1 MKARGSARKRIKT
14 NQDKNLNPSL
24 SNSLMYQHTT
34 NRLLRIFRRA
44 ALLIAAILIP
54 IYAVSLSEQF
64 EVPAQWREI
73 AVGDGHAQVREKL
86 RASGMGDTQCEWR
99 GFEQSVRCTLMGQH
113 HACGLAVRFD
123 GPGDDAQVAR
133 VKIHEPIY
141 TGPFHT
147 HARLRRKLNRIERS
161 TMR

>member
-1 MKARGSARKRIKT
+1 MMLE
-14 NQDKNLNPSL
+14 DHNPTF
-24 SNSLMYQHTT
+24 NTSLMYQHKTD
-34 NRLLRIFRRA
+34 RLLRIFRRA
-44 ALLIAAILIP
+44 VLVIAAILVP

-86 RASGMGDTQCEWR
+86 RASGMGDTQCEWH

-123 GPGDDAQVAR
+123 GPGDDAR
-133 VKIHEPIY
+133 VEKVQIRQPIY
-141 TGPFHT
+141 TGPFHM
-147 HARLRRKLNRIERS
+147 HARLRRKLH
-161 TMR
+161 

>member
-1 MKARGSARKRIKT
+1 MKALGSARKHIKT
-14 NQDKNLNPSL
+14 NHDKNLNPRL
-24 SNSLMYQHTT
+24 NTSLMYQHTT
-34 NRLLRIFRRA
+34 DRLLRIFRRA
-44 ALLIAAILIP
+44 VLLIAAILIP

-123 GPGDDAQVAR
+123 GPGDDAQVDR
-133 VKIHEPIY
+133 VKIHEPSY

-147 HARLRRKLNRIERS
+147 HARLRRKLNQIDRPA
-161 TMR
+161 MR